1 MIFRCLTALAY
12 VVCLLLPSSYAIPLS
27 AQATGSMPI
36 GERFQIQ
43 APPSLPSTHVHAINP
58 PTVESISSGLRLDD
72 DKNISQERKYL
83 VAFPETPVGEIPPGV
98 GALV

>member
-1 MIFRCLTALAY
+1 MNFRCLTALAF
-12 VVCLLLPSSYAIPLS
+12 VVCLLLPSSYAVPLS

-43 APPSLPSTHVHAINP
+43 APPGLPSAHVPAVNP
-58 PTVESISSGLRLDD
+58 PTVESTSLGRRLDY
-72 DKNISQERKYL
+72 DKNISQERKDR
-83 VAFPETPVGEIPPGV
+83 VAFPETPAGEIPPGV